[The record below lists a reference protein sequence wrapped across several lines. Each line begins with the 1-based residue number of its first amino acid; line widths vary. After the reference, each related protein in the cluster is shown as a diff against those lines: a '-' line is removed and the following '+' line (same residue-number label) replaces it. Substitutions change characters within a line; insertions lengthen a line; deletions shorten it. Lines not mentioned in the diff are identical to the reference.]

1 MNPYVSVRVAVIW
14 NMFHER
20 FKWLPVGVFC
30 HGFYWYI
37 SDPIVSHS
45 MLQDTAKR
53 ISLAGSVAL
62 AQDPD
67 SDKVTHPYQ
76 SECHVRIH
84 D

>member
-1 MNPYVSVRVAVIW
+1 
-14 NMFHER
+14 MFHER
-20 FKWLPVGVFC
+20 FKWLLVGVFC
-30 HGFYWYI
+30 HDCYSYI

-67 SDKVTHPYQ
+67 SDKVTHPYR
-76 SECHVRIH
+76 SECHLGIPRLKKLKKNILVMG
-84 D
+84 